1 MPHKRMVNG
10 TYIADFRHVIPKRL
24 LIADETLKIKDK
36 NQKKLTALSR
46 FVPVWAKENWSVVA
60 VMAEKNV
67 ATVVMLRYF
76 NVAFSSAP
84 RIGGNTFPIR
94 TQKNMSNEHIESV
107 MRTFFWNDSQHFCCI
122 IDTPG
127 DVRQNIVKEL
137 LTNDIIGT

>member
-1 MPHKRMVNG
+1 MPYERMKNG

-46 FVPVWAKENWSVVA
+46 FVPVWANENWSVVA

-84 RIGGNTFPIR
+84 RIGGNTSPIR
-94 TQKNMSNEHIESV
+94 TWKNMSNTKEHI
-107 MRTFFWNDSQHFCCI
+107 
-122 IDTPG
+122 G
-127 DVRQNIVKEL
+127 
-137 LTNDIIGT
+137 